1 MTQPTE
7 EELNSLAVQV
17 DEQLNALQTSTESF
31 DTPTRG
37 VKHKGKRLPLAPKQ
51 QAVIEKATGEDFPS
65 FWQKYRK
72 QAQRDLCLPGGLLHD
87 QWKKWKDLNS
97 KDAVKISYVWLAAMG
112 IPQVSIAPVAVAATV
127 FLLNV
132 LINIGIEAVCEDCGD
147 GKD

>member
-1 MTQPTE
+1 MTQPNE
-7 EELNSLAVQV
+7 EELNSLVALV
-17 DEQLNALQTSTESF
+17 DEQLNALQSSTEF
-31 DTPTRG
+31 LGNPTKG
-37 VKHKGKRLPLAPKQ
+37 VKHKGKALPSAPKQ

-97 KDAVKISYVWLAAMG
+97 KDAVKISYLWLAAMG